1 MMTSCFDHTEIEDW
15 RGVLSS
21 LPFLSRRFL
30 VKSLPFGQG
39 LMWNLFFLE
48 HCSSTKRFRGTDRIW
63 WIFLCEK
70 SWPLYLEPPS
80 IFLTLLCC
88 NLCYCHFL
96 SILFFIL
103 PWPEFH
109 SFCHLYWALLQLGF
123 CLGQVWYPVRLTFG
137 HAYFASS
144 AKLQLWCYIIWAD
157 SPHSPFVSY
166 GYILPYEVLEVYWC
180 TFDVGCCC
188 SLSEGVLFFP
198 WEKWQEWWIN

>member
-21 LPFLSRRFL
+21 RPFLSRRFL

-80 IFLTLLCC
+80 IFLILAFAVIVVIVISFFNSILHFTMTWVSFFFSFILSTSPAR
-88 NLCYCHFL
+88 FL
-96 SILFFIL
+96 SWTSL
-103 PWPEFH
+103 
-109 SFCHLYWALLQLGF
+109 
-123 CLGQVWYPVRLTFG
+123 
-137 HAYFASS
+137 
-144 AKLQLWCYIIWAD
+144 
-157 SPHSPFVSY
+157 VS
-166 GYILPYEVLEVYWC
+166 
-180 TFDVGCCC
+180 C
-188 SLSEGVLFFP
+188 SLNFWACVFCKLC
-198 WEKWQEWWIN
+198 